1 MSMSKDEYIELRW
14 RFVTG
19 EPVLESTLNRMTAV
33 GGETPVYKVRDT
45 PSSHVGALSALLG
58 RVLRVVPALPILALN
73 GWRLRAVAVYS
84 FWKWPNDDLQA

>member
-14 RFVTG
+14 RFVPG

-33 GGETPVYKVRDT
+33 GGETPVYKVRNT
-45 PSSHVGALSALLG
+45 PSNYFGAPMAFVG
-58 RVLRVVPALPILALN
+58 RVLRVLPALPILALN

>member
-14 RFVTG
+14 RFVPG

-33 GGETPVYKVRDT
+33 GGETPVYKVRNT
-45 PSSHVGALSALLG
+45 PSSHFAAASAFLG
-58 RVLRVVPALPILALN
+58 RVLRVTLALAILALN

>member
-14 RFVTG
+14 RFVPG
-19 EPVLESTLNRMTAV
+19 EPVLESTLNRITAV

-45 PSSHVGALSALLG
+45 PSSHVGAAPAYLG
-58 RVLRVVPALPILALN
+58 RVLRVVPALHIFALN
-73 GWRLRAVAVYS
+73 GWRLRTVAVYS